1 MQTKITKKGNNKQ
14 QTNKRPVKFFKKSCV
29 LCSKGIYHIDYKDV
43 ELLNDFIAN
52 NGRILPRRITG
63 LCAKHQK
70 MVTNAI
76 KRARIVALMPF
87 IKE

>member
-1 MQTKITKKGNNKQ
+1 MTTKTTKKNGGKLQSNR
-14 QTNKRPVKFFKKSCV
+14 RPIKFFKKPCI
-29 LCSKGIYHIDYKDV
+29 LCDKGIYHVDYKDV
-43 ELLNDFIAN
+43 ELLKEFIAN

-87 IKE
+87 VKE

>member
-1 MQTKITKKGNNKQ
+1 MKTENAK
-14 QTNKRPVKFFKKSCV
+14 V
-29 LCSKGIYHIDYKDV
+29 SKGRKIRKVKHHRACPLCKQGILHVDYKDV
-43 ELLNDFIAN
+43 ELLNHYIAN

-70 MVTNAI
+70 AVANAI

-87 IKE
+87 VKE

>member
-1 MQTKITKKGNNKQ
+1 MSAKN
-14 QTNKRPVKFFKKSCV
+14 TNKSGKSQFNRKINKHFKKSCV
-29 LCSKGIYHIDYKDV
+29 LCAKGINHVDYKDV
-43 ELLNDFIAN
+43 ELLNGFIAN
-52 NGRILPRRITG
+52 NGRIFPRRITG

-87 IKE
+87 VKE